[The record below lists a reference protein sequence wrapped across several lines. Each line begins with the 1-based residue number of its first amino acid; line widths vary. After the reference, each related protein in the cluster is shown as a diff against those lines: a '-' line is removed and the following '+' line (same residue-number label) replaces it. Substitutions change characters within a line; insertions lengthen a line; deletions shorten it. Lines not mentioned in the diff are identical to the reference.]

1 MRDTI
6 DRNNK
11 NIGQMSAQK
20 REDTKRSVNDLQNFH
35 TQERQ
40 IKQNAKVMQQEY
52 RGILEN
58 QMKIKNSSNRFG
70 QSPLEVET
78 QGDGNMYMVP
88 GINSVSPYT
97 KHNNKGQVALGEHYL
112 KMKSYIDKDK
122 VCFSV

>member
-6 DRNNK
+6 DRNYK

-35 TQERQ
+35 SHERQ

-58 QMKIKNSSNRFG
+58 QVKIKNSSNRYG
-70 QSPLEVET
+70 QSSLEVET
-78 QGDGNMYMVP
+78 QYPVYMVP